1 MKKRARRRARRP
13 EGKNGASKAEIMGSE
28 GSRCAAALHAL
39 KRGCAAGLA
48 CRCIGAQDPERF
60 EIKKERL
67 ARQGAAILE

>member
-1 MKKRARRRARRP
+1 
-13 EGKNGASKAEIMGSE
+13 MGSD